1 MIQKITK
8 GSDIL
13 LSLKLKDANDLPY
26 RIWDLE
32 EFRMKI
38 YTTNPHNFIEV
49 TYKDD
54 VFTGIVTNDDADFV
68 VLNSDDLIKL
78 DDGVICYQYHIKFT
92 DENFKDQSYDEVI
105 TGQTNLYLKSNC

>member
-13 LSLKLKDANDLPY
+13 LSLKLKDANNLPY

-49 TYKDD
+49 TYIDD
-54 VFTGIVTNDDADFV
+54 VFTGIVTDENNDYV
-68 VLNSDDLIKL
+68 TLNSGDLVKL
-78 DDGVICYQYHIKFT
+78 DDGVLNYQYHIKFA
-92 DENFKDQSYDEVI
+92 DENFKDGCYDEII